1 MSGRVSNYELTKRRM
16 AQKFLE
22 YDQEEMIRRFRLDSG
37 EDWIGVRLLGR
48 VHEISRTEGIV
59 YVLEGGERVEAGFNE
74 AMTIYDV
81 QIGRAHV

>member
-22 YDQEEMIRRFRLDSG
+22 YDQEEIIRRFRLDSG

-59 YVLEGGERVEAGFNE
+59 YVLEGGERVESWG
-74 AMTIYDV
+74 
-81 QIGRAHV
+81 

>member
-59 YVLEGGERVEAGFNE
+59 YVLEG
-74 AMTIYDV
+74 
-81 QIGRAHV
+81 

>member
-37 EDWIGVRLLGR
+37 EDWIGRRYCVCVGGR
-48 VHEISRTEGIV
+48 RA
-59 YVLEGGERVEAGFNE
+59 GGGWV
-74 AMTIYDV
+74 
-81 QIGRAHV
+81 

>member
-22 YDQEEMIRRFRLDSG
+22 YDQEEMIRRF
-37 EDWIGVRLLGR
+37 
-48 VHEISRTEGIV
+48 
-59 YVLEGGERVEAGFNE
+59 
-74 AMTIYDV
+74 